1 LVEPDQSFGVD
12 EVKVYKKA
20 PSKKKLPSHLD
31 TKTRRL
37 KKVPDHKTRLAAI
50 TLSRAYHEGICL
62 KSENAVATALLQSIY
77 GEIQSSAAGRF
88 SFSNDE
94 RKQIEFSGARHGGR
108 AGDGSHHPQ
117 QAV

>member
-1 LVEPDQSFGVD
+1 
-12 EVKVYKKA
+12 
-20 PSKKKLPSHLD
+20 
-31 TKTRRL
+31 
-37 KKVPDHKTRLAAI
+37 
-50 TLSRAYHEGICL
+50 
-62 KSENAVATALLQSIY
+62 VATALLQSTY
-77 GEIQSSAAGRF
+77 EEIQSSAAGRF